1 MPLASA
7 NDMPLAVANDMPLA
21 FANEA
26 WIMVTGLDVYENNSK
41 LVQMIQ
47 SQRKIYR
54 FYGPLFETFSHI
66 IIIIP
71 FFMSRFVHR
80 WVY

>member
-1 MPLASA
+1 
-7 NDMPLAVANDMPLA
+7 MPLAVANDMPLA

-54 FYGPLFETFSHI
+54 FYGPLFETFHI
-66 IIIIP
+66 LLLSSL
-71 FFMSRFVHR
+71 FL
-80 WVY
+80 

>member
-41 LVQMIQ
+41 LVQVIQ
-47 SQRKIYR
+47 SGINLTAQNLSILW
-54 FYGPLFETFSHI
+54 PTI
-66 IIIIP
+66 
-71 FFMSRFVHR
+71 
-80 WVY
+80 